1 MRGWCQAGRSTV
13 AGLLLFLLFMFWMG
27 HRGGLP
33 AAIAAEPQP
42 LRLGII
48 GLDTSHAVAF
58 TRLFNNPDADDHV
71 PGARVVAA
79 YPQGS
84 RDIASSV
91 SRVPGYTENLREL
104 GVEIVPSIADLLSRV
119 DAVMLESNDGRV
131 HLEQAKPVLAAH
143 KPLFIDKPMAASLA
157 DSIAIFALARHH
169 GTPVFSSSSLRYGVA
184 TQAVRGG
191 AIGGILGCDIYSS
204 DAVEPSHPD
213 FFWYGIH
220 GCEALF
226 TVMGTGC
233 ESVSRTGAADS
244 DLVVGTWK
252 DGRIGTFRA
261 LRAGKQGYGGTAFG
275 ADQIRAVGDSPG
287 YRPLVVEIVR
297 FFQTGTPPVDADE
310 TLEIFAF
317 MEAGGES
324 RRRNGG
330 SVTLAEIRAR
340 AEERAK
346 ATVAAHLS
354 FEK

>member
-1 MRGWCQAGRSTV
+1 MRGLRQAVRPTV
-13 AGLLLFLLFMFWMG
+13 AGLFSVLLSMFWMV
-27 HRGGLP
+27 HWGGLP
-33 AAIAAEPQP
+33 AAIAPEPQP
-42 LRLGII
+42 LRVGII

-58 TRLFNNPDADDHV
+58 TALLNNQHADDHV

-91 SRVPGYTENLREL
+91 SRVPGYTEKLREL

-131 HLEQAKPVLAAH
+131 HLEQARPVLAAH

-157 DSIAIFALARHH
+157 DCIAIFALARHH
-169 GTPVFSSSSLRYGVA
+169 GTPVFSSSSLRYGVG
-184 TQAVRGG
+184 TQAVRHG
-191 AIGGILGCDIYSS
+191 AIGAILGCDIYSS
-204 DAVEPSHPD
+204 DAIEPSHPD

-233 ESVSRTGAADS
+233 ESVSRIGVADG

-261 LRAGKQGYGGTAFG
+261 LRAGKKGYGGMAFG
-275 ADQIRAVGDSPG
+275 ADQIKAVGDYPG
-287 YRPLVVEIVR
+287 YRPLVVEIVK
-297 FFQTGTPPVDADE
+297 FFQNGTPPVDADE

-330 SVTLAEIRAR
+330 AVQLPEIRAR
-340 AEERAK
+340 AEEQAK
-346 ATVAAHLS
+346 AIVAANLP
-354 FEK
+354 